1 MKEGYLK
8 FLPVKIGENITNDT
22 ELQELIILRSFLKM
36 HGLIGILPDGTGYG
50 NVSTKTKAGI
60 IITAS
65 QTGNRDEV
73 SPQDFV
79 LVKYYDLHNNKVFY
93 NGIKQPSSETLTHAA
108 VYEANHNAKYI
119 AHFHSSSIWHKL
131 LQRNAKT
138 DGISPYGT
146 VEIALEAKKYVQ
158 NVRSTTAI
166 FALSGHT
173 DGVIAYSDEIS
184 KLIELVDKNIE

>member
-36 HGLIGILPDGTGYG
+36 HGLIGIMPDGTGYG

-93 NGIKQPSSETLTHAA
+93 NGIKQPSSES
-108 VYEANHNAKYI
+108 Y
-119 AHFHSSSIWHKL
+119 F
-131 LQRNAKT
+131 
-138 DGISPYGT
+138 
-146 VEIALEAKKYVQ
+146 
-158 NVRSTTAI
+158 
-166 FALSGHT
+166 
-173 DGVIAYSDEIS
+173 
-184 KLIELVDKNIE
+184 